1 MKKGGSILLLCL
13 TVAFACFTAGLLLGR
28 SMRQKPLSVQVACLP
43 VEEKTETLRKDP
55 TVTKEDK
62 ININTASENLL
73 DTLPGIGPVLAKRIV
88 EYRQANGPFQQTT
101 DLSLVE
107 GIGSETLVS
116 ILDLITVED

>member
-28 SMRQKPLSVQVACLP
+28 SMHQKPLSVRVAYLP
-43 VEEKTETLRKDP
+43 MEEKVGIARKDA
-55 TVTKEDK
+55 TVTEEDR
-62 ININTASENLL
+62 ININTASETLL

-88 EYRQANGPFQQTT
+88 EYRQANGPFQQTA
-101 DLSLVE
+101 DLSQVD
-107 GIGSETLVS
+107 GIGAETLLS